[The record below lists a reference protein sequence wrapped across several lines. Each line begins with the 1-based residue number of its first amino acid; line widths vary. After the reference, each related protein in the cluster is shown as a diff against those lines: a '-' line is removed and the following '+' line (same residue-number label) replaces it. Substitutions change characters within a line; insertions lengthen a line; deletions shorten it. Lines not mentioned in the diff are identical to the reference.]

1 MAVTNWSRQLGCGRD
16 IDAVWTG
23 IHRPPDT
30 HEADCLDCQAA
41 RASLAELAVATEE
54 LTALDEAELT
64 ATPALVD
71 RILDVARSEIRRGR
85 RLPLV
90 RPYVPDP
97 GLADQQLD
105 EPRVEGPQLEDA
117 QLEDARLDDPGELT
131 VAEQAVGAL
140 VRQTGDRLPGIQVR
154 RCSVK
159 PTTVDAPVG
168 LVGGGPDEPA
178 EVLIEVR
185 VSVDGLSP
193 IIELTEDL
201 RQRVIATVQSEAGLV
216 VGRVDVI
223 VEDIDG

>member
-16 IDAVWTG
+16 IDAVWAG
-23 IHRPPDT
+23 IHRPPDA

-97 GLADQQLD
+97 DLADQQLD
-105 EPRVEGPQLEDA
+105 EPRVDAPQI
-117 QLEDARLDDPGELT
+117 EDARLDDPGELT

-159 PTTVDAPVG
+159 PTTVDDPVG
-168 LVGGGPDEPA
+168 LVGGRPDEPA

-185 VSVDGLSP
+185 LSVDGLSP

-216 VGRVDVI
+216 VSRVDVI